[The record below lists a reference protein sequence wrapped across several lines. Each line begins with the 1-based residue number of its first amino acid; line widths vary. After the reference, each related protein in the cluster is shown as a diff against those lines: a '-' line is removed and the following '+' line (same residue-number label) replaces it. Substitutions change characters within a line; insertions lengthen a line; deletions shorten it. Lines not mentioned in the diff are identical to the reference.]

1 MVTGLPPLR
10 ATRVAGRRASTRSLL
25 SSGGV
30 TRLPRYYEAIRLPR
44 ADSPPPLFGSERPSG
59 LQPETRGPPGLPCR
73 LRVAHAMV
81 SDPGEATRA
90 GRAPSTRRAGFA
102 LSCGLPPCTTAS
114 AFPSSAISGLSPFS
128 LGLTAYALAA
138 LRLKVGL
145 ESHPGLGR
153 TCSLPSKGSLPGGD
167 LLTGAGF
174 PPARLHNLAQSLRAR
189 ARARYRTRDRA
200 NTDLHG

>member
-1 MVTGLPPLR
+1 MSSSCRTCHGLRPR
-10 ATRVAGRRASTRSLL
+10 GSYSDRS
-25 SSGGV
+25 V
-30 TRLPRYYEAIRLPR
+30 RL
-44 ADSPPPLFGSERPSG
+44 
-59 LQPETRGPPGLPCR
+59 
-73 LRVAHAMV
+73 
-81 SDPGEATRA
+81 
-90 GRAPSTRRAGFA
+90 TRRAGCV
-102 LSCGLPPCTTAS
+102 LSYCLPPCTTAS

-167 LLTGAGF
+167 LLTGTGF

-189 ARARYRTRDRA
+189 ARTRNRSRTRSRNRA
-200 NTDLHG
+200 HTRRLLFCSSVAVCNPCLSSTSTSTEKRSPHPPSALPSGGNPRNGASRVQAM